1 MRILLAD
8 EQPKVRF
15 GLRVLLERQPGLKIV
30 GEAVDVEELLA
41 CAEAT
46 CPNLLLLGWELPSLT
61 RASLCTLRTVC
72 PDLSVI
78 ALSGRP
84 EARHEALA
92 AGVDGFVSKTD
103 LPERLLSV
111 IASCGQKGK
120 NNVYGEGSEYR

>member
-15 GLRVLLERQPGLKIV
+15 GLRVLLERQPGLQIV
-30 GEAVDVEELLA
+30 GEAADVEEMLA

-46 CPNLLLLGWELPSLT
+46 CPSLLLLGWELPSLT
-61 RASLCTLRTVC
+61 SASLCTLRTVC

-84 EARHEALA
+84 EARRDALA

-103 LPERLLSV
+103 LPERLLSA
-111 IASCGQKGK
+111 IADCG
-120 NNVYGEGSEYR
+120 